1 MQVAD
6 VSAYEAV
13 DASVMGVALNF
24 VLEAI
29 G

>member
-1 MQVAD
+1 MQVGD
-6 VSAYEAV
+6 VCLHKAV

-24 VLEAI
+24 VLEAT